1 MDLILWWGYDLRIYC
16 LCKFVNVCEY
26 WSFWGFFPV
35 RQYLDSRVSE
45 IAAIVFVKYCNCFGG
60 KQNSYYFTQLLNSPR
75 IRRYK
80 LIGFFLVNVK
90 MYALFTEMYQ
100 LVNKTCTF
108 FNTNNCSYFTKIAQS
123 LTQLPKIQPN
133 LKQCNKWLES
143 LNMDC

>member
-1 MDLILWWGYDLRIYC
+1 M
-16 LCKFVNVCEY
+16 
-26 WSFWGFFPV
+26 
-35 RQYLDSRVSE
+35 SE
-45 IAAIVFVKYCNCFGG
+45 IAAIVFVVANVKYCTFFGG
-60 KQNSYYFTQLLNSPR
+60 MQNSYYFTQLLNSPR

-108 FNTNNCSYFTKIAQS
+108 FKTNNCSYFTKNAQS

-133 LKQCNKWLES
+133 LKQCNK
-143 LNMDC
+143 